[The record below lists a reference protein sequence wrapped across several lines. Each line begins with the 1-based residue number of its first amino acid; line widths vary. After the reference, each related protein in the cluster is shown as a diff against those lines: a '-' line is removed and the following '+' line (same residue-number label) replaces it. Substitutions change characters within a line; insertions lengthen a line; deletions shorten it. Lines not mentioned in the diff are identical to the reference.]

1 MWYFCLFVCLF
12 IFLGGCWASWIWKLR
27 IISTNLGEIWYY
39 VFKYLLLL
47 FIFSFWV
54 SNCWATWYWPYVSVV
69 LLCFFS
75 IFLLSVTLTGK
86 FPEMFLQIHQFFL
99 LPSQIY
105 CWTCLLIFFFISVVT
120 LFKYRILKIPFYIFY
135 FCVNN
140 SFLSWI
146 PYFLFFHQIY
156 FTLTLWKHLY
166 SLLSYLSLLNLVP
179 EYPQSQSLLTRFY

>member
-1 MWYFCLFVCLF
+1 MLGYLILTICLCGTFVFFFNISPFCYFDGKIPRNVSSNSPILSS
-12 IFLGGCWASWIWKLR
+12 A
-27 IISTNLGEIWYY
+27 ISN
-39 VFKYLLLL
+39 LLL
-47 FIFSFWV
+47 
-54 SNCWATWYWPYVSVV
+54 N
-69 LLCFFS
+69 
-75 IFLLSVTLTGK
+75 LSAN
-86 FPEMFLQIHQFFL
+86 
-99 LPSQIY
+99 
-105 CWTCLLIFFFISVVT
+105 FFFISVVT

-166 SLLSYLSLLNLVP
+166 SLLSYLCLLNLVP